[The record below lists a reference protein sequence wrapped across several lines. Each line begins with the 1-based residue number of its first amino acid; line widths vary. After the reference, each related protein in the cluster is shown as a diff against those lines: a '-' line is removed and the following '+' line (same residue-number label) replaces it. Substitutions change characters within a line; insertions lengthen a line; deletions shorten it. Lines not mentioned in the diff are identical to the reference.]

1 MRPIWKGSI
10 SFGLVNIPIT
20 LYPATRR
27 EELRFHFLRKSDLSP
42 INNKRVAE
50 VDGKEVDWE
59 DIVRGYE
66 YEKGKFVVIKEE
78 DFARVDIE
86 ATQTVDIQEFVELDE
101 INPMFFSK
109 PYYMEPAKG
118 AGKSYALLREA
129 LRSTSKVGIAKVVL
143 KTRQHLAGVKAQG
156 DGLILELMHF
166 ADELIDQS
174 EINLPSDEP
183 GKKELEMARQ
193 LIGSMSGKWKPDAYK
208 DDYKEELMKVIEE
221 KVAAGGKHVPS
232 GKKPAGKK
240 PTNVIDLVKVLE
252 QSLRQSKATPA
263 AKKSSHT
270 THTRHRK
277 KAA

>member
-27 EELRFHFLRKSDLSP
+27 EELRFKFLRKSDLSP

-50 VDGKEVDWE
+50 VDGKEVAWE
-59 DIVRGYE
+59 EIVRGYE

-101 INPMFFSK
+101 INPMFFNK

-118 AGKSYALLREA
+118 AGKSYALLRDA
-129 LRSTSKVGIAKVVL
+129 LKSTDKVGIAKVVI

-156 DGLILELMHF
+156 EALVLELMHF
-166 ADELIDQS
+166 AEELIDQS
-174 EINLPSDEP
+174 EFDIPSATA

-193 LIGSMSGKWKPDAYK
+193 LISTMTGKWKPEEFR
-208 DDYKEELMKVIEE
+208 DDYKEGLMKVIEE
-221 KVAAGGKHVPS
+221 KVAAGGKRVPS

-252 QSLRQSKATPA
+252 QSLRHSKSSAP
-263 AKKSSHT
+263 AKKAHPK
-270 THTRHRK
+270 HRK

>member
-27 EELRFHFLRKSDLSP
+27 EELRFKFLRKTDLSP

-78 DFARVDIE
+78 DFARVDVE
-86 ATQTVDIQEFVELDE
+86 ATQTVDIQEFVELEE
-101 INPMFFSK
+101 INPMFFNK

-118 AGKSYALLREA
+118 AGKSYGLLHDA
-129 LRSTSKVGIAKVVL
+129 LRSTNKVGIAKVVI

-156 DGLILELMHF
+156 HALVLELMHF
-166 ADELIDQS
+166 AEELIDES
-174 EINLPSDEP
+174 EFDFPKSAA

-193 LIGSMSGKWKPDAYK
+193 LIGTMTGKWNPESYK

-232 GKKPAGKK
+232 GKKPVGKK

-252 QSLRQSKATPA
+252 ESLRQNKTSATTKKTSH
-263 AKKSSHT
+263 AK
-270 THTRHRK
+270 HRK